1 MFVSNKKAFT
11 LAEVLITLGIIG
23 VVAAMT
29 IPNLIANVNGQR
41 YRSQFKKTI
50 STLNQAARL
59 SDSQFGF
66 DFAGTNTA
74 CNTNVNTASKE
85 HPESVMSFCSLFN
98 GTLTAKTYFGKHTNI
113 PIKESVLNIESGTNT
128 YQIVGPM
135 VDWLFGT
142 GASKFVAYQLA
153 DGTIVG
159 FNEKA
164 MNCDVPVGTVLTDTY
179 IKSKLAS
186 CIGWVD
192 VNGTSLPNKEVTC
205 SSGQNKYES
214 DSCVVSNNVKN
225 MTDVFPVIFH
235 NQTVEPASAAARYVL
250 KTAK

>member
-1 MFVSNKKAFT
+1 MVRNNKKAFT

-23 VVAAMT
+23 IVAAMT
-29 IPNLIANVNGQR
+29 IPNLIANVNGHR
-41 YRSQFKKTI
+41 FRSQFKKTI

-59 SDSQFGF
+59 SDSQYGF
-66 DFAGTNTA
+66 DFAGTSTA
-74 CNTNVNTASKE
+74 CNKNVTTASKE
-85 HPESVMSFCSLFN
+85 HPESVMSFCSLLN
-98 GTLTAKTYFGKHTNI
+98 GTLTGKTYYGKHTNI
-113 PIKESVLNIESGTNT
+113 PLKESIINIESGTNT
-128 YQIVGPM
+128 YQIVGPT

-153 DGTIVG
+153 DGTIIG
-159 FNEKA
+159 FNENAKA
-164 MNCDVPVGTVLTDTY
+164 CDVPIGTVLNDTY
-179 IKSKLAS
+179 IKSKLAN

-205 SSGQNKYES
+205 SSGQNKFES
-214 DSCVVSNNVKN
+214 DSCVVKN
-225 MTDVFPVIFH
+225 SATHMTDVYPIIFH